1 MSSEKLSGYKKV
13 NLVPFGE
20 FLPFESILR
29 GLIDFFDLPMSF
41 LKPGNIT
48 DETIPFRNHSILP
61 LICFDTAY
69 INNYIQ
75 KVKKS
80 TIVVNV
86 SNDSWFGESS
96 GPHQHFQIVR
106 SRAKEINR
114 WILRSTAS
122 GISGFIDNK
131 GTIVDKMEIN
141 EQGIISFNVPQT
153 TNNSL
158 FVNFGYD
165 LMRYLIICCS
175 FFIIILFLRKVLNEN
190 S

>member
-1 MSSEKLSGYKKV
+1 M
-13 NLVPFGE
+13 
-20 FLPFESILR
+20 
-29 GLIDFFDLPMSF
+29 
-41 LKPGNIT
+41 
-48 DETIPFRNHSILP
+48 P

-175 FFIIILFLRKVLNEN
+175 FFIILLFLRKVLNEN

>member
-1 MSSEKLSGYKKV
+1 
-13 NLVPFGE
+13 
-20 FLPFESILR
+20 
-29 GLIDFFDLPMSF
+29 
-41 LKPGNIT
+41 
-48 DETIPFRNHSILP
+48 LP

-69 INNYIQ
+69 INNYIH

-80 TIVVNV
+80 TIVINV

-114 WILRSTAS
+114 WILRSTTS

-131 GTIVDKMEIN
+131 GTIVDKIGVN
-141 EQGIISFNVPQT
+141 EQGIISYSVPQIE
-153 TNNSL
+153 NNSI

-165 LMRYLIICCS
+165 LMRYLIIFCT
-175 FFIIILFLRKVLNEN
+175 FFIIILFLRTVINEN

>member
-1 MSSEKLSGYKKV
+1 M
-13 NLVPFGE
+13 
-20 FLPFESILR
+20 
-29 GLIDFFDLPMSF
+29 
-41 LKPGNIT
+41 
-48 DETIPFRNHSILP
+48 P

-122 GISGFIDNK
+122 GISGFIDNNGK
-131 GTIVDKMEIN
+131 ILVSILPILTLAWLYKLK
-141 EQGIISFNVPQT
+141 SF
-153 TNNSL
+153 
-158 FVNFGYD
+158 GK
-165 LMRYLIICCS
+165 S
-175 FFIIILFLRKVLNEN
+175 FILLKSPSDSNDIPEN
-190 S
+190 MLKTQLQVKK